1 MILDGFV
8 ETLAD
13 LTQATVTVP
22 VRAEEKVDEVA
33 HKVEA
38 SAKEFAPKGDR
49 PHPKYPEKIA
59 ESIET
64 TGEGTFREV
73 GPTARHGWFMENGT
87 YKDAPQPYMGP
98 ALDKHEGE
106 LVSGLEDV
114 AGDI

>member
-1 MILDGFV
+1 MILEGFD

-13 LTQATVTVP
+13 LTKATVTIG

-33 HKVEA
+33 NKVEA
-38 SAKEFAPKGDR
+38 SAKDFAPKGSRDHEGTDLA
-49 PHPKYPEKIA
+49 P
-59 ESIET
+59 SIET
-64 TGEGTFREV
+64 TGEGPFREV

-98 ALDKHEGE
+98 ALDKHDEE
-106 LVSGLEDV
+106 LVSELGDV